1 MSNSP
6 LVNYTRISPNR
17 TSPRRDT
24 IKKITIHHVAGN
36 ATIESLGEQ
45 FSRTSKEA
53 SSNYGIGTDGRVGMY
68 VEEKDRA
75 WTSSNGDNDHQ
86 AITIEVANNG
96 GGPNWPV
103 SNTAL
108 AKLID
113 LCVDI
118 CKRNG
123 IEKLNYTGDAKGN
136 LTRHNMFAATACP
149 GPYLQSKFPYI
160 ANEVNKRL
168 QGVDDMAPYVTVVR
182 GNTLSGIASASKTT
196 IAKLAEYNPHIDNVN
211 LIHVGDIIFLSPPN
225 DTEKKYAALVRQVIT
240 TPQVDLAELAAKD
253 AIIKACNAD
262 LAKMQDKVNKSLLS
276 AKATVANLS

>member
-1 MSNSP
+1 M
-6 LVNYTRISPNR
+6 
-17 TSPRRDT
+17 
-24 IKKITIHHVAGN
+24 AGN
-36 ATIESLGEQ
+36 LTVETVGNLFAATT
-45 FSRTSKEA
+45 RAA

-75 WTSSNGDNDHQ
+75 WTSANADNDHQ
-86 AITIEVANNG
+86 AITIEVANDVIG
-96 GGPNWPV
+96 GDWHV
-103 SNTAL
+103 SDTAL
-108 AKLID
+108 NKLID

-123 IEKLNYTGDAKGN
+123 IKSLNYTGDKTGN

-168 QGVDDMAPYVTVVR
+168 QGVDDMAPYTVIK
-182 GNTLSGIASASKTT
+182 SGGPYMGA
-196 IAKLAEYNPHIDNVN
+196 IAKSNGIPLSQLAEWNKHIADVNVV
-211 LIHVGDIIFLSPPN
+211 HVGDIVFLAPPN

-240 TPQVDLAELAAKD
+240 TPQVDPAELAAKD

-262 LAKMQDKVNKSLLS
+262 LAKMQDKYNKGLLA
-276 AKATVANLS
+276 AKNTVSVMS